1 MPPQNKI
8 LFSVSMETFFI
19 TPIEMKKQS
28 QWKLKIISS
37 SAQQQIDWRDVNYCS
52 ENKMK
57 IPNIS
62 YAEVQSD
69 LQAPLEQKT
78 GISKVQIHKG

>member
-1 MPPQNKI
+1 
-8 LFSVSMETFFI
+8 METFFI